1 MKLKSLKLP
10 SIRSKAFHLGA
21 SEQIK
26 WLAAQSTAYVLR
38 NRERKQVFVR
48 ENEKM
53 CS

>member
-1 MKLKSLKLP
+1 MKLKSSKLP
-10 SIRSKAFHLGA
+10 SIRSKAFHLGV
-21 SEQIK
+21 SKQTK
-26 WLAAQSTAYVLR
+26 LLAAQSTAYVLG